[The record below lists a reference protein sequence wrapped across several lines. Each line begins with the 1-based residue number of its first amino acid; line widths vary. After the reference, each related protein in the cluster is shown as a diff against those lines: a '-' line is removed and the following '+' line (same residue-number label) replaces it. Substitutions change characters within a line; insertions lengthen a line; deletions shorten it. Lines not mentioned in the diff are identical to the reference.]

1 MSDLGK
7 LSAVKRF
14 KSRQNEV
21 TLVRWGEPPRLC
33 VAKRFVDRTRL
44 EKELRIGE
52 RIRESGLKAPAMLGR
67 SEDTVLYEYVEGR
80 TLCALLDEAEASG
93 DGAAVLIAL
102 GLLCEWLG
110 AFHAATGAAFFFI
123 ILRNFVLQGGAVY
136 GFDYEDARE
145 GAIEED
151 YGRLLAFVLTYDPAF
166 TGLKLGLGRRLLPGM
181 SEGGAEKDG
190 VLDAMKRELTAML
203 TRRAEKY
210 PLTPDAAAA
219 AIEEGNG
226 L

>member
-1 MSDLGK
+1 MSGLGK
-7 LSAVKRF
+7 LSTVKRF
-14 KSRQNEV
+14 ASKQNDV
-21 TLVRWGEPPRLC
+21 TLVRWGDPPRLC
-33 VAKRFVDRTRL
+33 VAKRFVDRARL
-44 EKELRIGE
+44 EKELRISE
-52 RIRESGLKAPAMLGR
+52 RIRESGLRAPAVLGR

-93 DGAAVLIAL
+93 DGSGVLFAL

-110 AFHAATGAAFFFI
+110 AFHAATGAAFYDI
-123 ILRNFVLQGGAVY
+123 NLRNFVLHGGAVY

-145 GAIEED
+145 GAMEED
-151 YGRLLAFVLTYDPAF
+151 YGRLLAFVLTYDSAF

-181 SEGGAEKDG
+181 CGGGAEKGG

-203 TRRAEKY
+203 TRRAVKY